1 MSVMSV
7 RQIAGLD
14 GKLSRFLYR
23 FRDCFARPSGR
34 ALLLT
39 YVLGLMSVVQR
50 KNVEAMALDQN
61 IAPRTLQRL
70 LDSIAWD
77 HHKVRDLCQQIVAK
91 EHAHP
96 ETIGCIDETGTVKS
110 GPHTAGVKRQYNG
123 SRGKI
128 ENCVNT
134 VAWSYSAPGFSVLL
148 DTQLYLPEEWA
159 NDAARRKKTSSPTKS
174 NSARSHR
181 SRSIRSIARWPTAS
195 ASWAG
200 RRMNSMDRTPR
211 S

>member
-7 RQIAGLD
+7 KQIAGLG

-23 FRDCFARPSGR
+23 FRDCFARPAGR
-34 ALLLT
+34 ALLLA

-77 HHKVRDLCQQIVAK
+77 HHKLRDRCQRIVAE

-96 ETIGCIDETGTVKS
+96 EAIGCVDETGTVKS
-110 GPHTAGVKRQYNG
+110 GSHTAGVKRQYNG
-123 SRGKI
+123 NRGKI
-128 ENCVNT
+128 ENCINT
-134 VAWSYSAPGFSVLL
+134 VALSYSAPGFSVLL

-159 NDAARRKKTSSPTKS
+159 NDAARRKKVTSPTMS

-181 SRSIRSIARWPTAS
+181 SRSIRSTARWPTAF
-195 ASWAG
+195 ASWGG
-200 RRMNSMDRTPR
+200 RRMNSMARTLR
-211 S
+211 F

>member
-7 RQIAGLD
+7 QQIAGL
-14 GKLSRFLYR
+14 GRRLSRFLYR
-23 FRDCFARPSGR
+23 FRDCFARSAGR
-34 ALLLT
+34 ALLLA
-39 YVLGLMSVVQR
+39 YVSGLMSVVQR

-77 HHKVRDLCQQIVAK
+77 HKKLRDRCQKIVAD

-96 ETIGCIDETGTVKS
+96 EAIGCIDETGTVKS

-123 SRGKI
+123 SRGKV

-134 VAWSYSAPGFSVLL
+134 VALSYSAPGFSVLL
-148 DTQLYLPEEWA
+148 DAQLYLPEEWV
-159 NDAARRKKTSSPTKS
+159 NDAARRKKVTSPTML

-181 SRSIRSIARWPTAS
+181 SPSI
-195 ASWAG
+195 
-200 RRMNSMDRTPR
+200 
-211 S
+211 